1 MLIGVNGMSNI
12 RFGITILI
20 IYLILAAVST
30 AVCAA
35 PNKAG
40 YTKIITEADNGKTT
54 QIKKGESF
62 CLRLKENPSTGY
74 SWQLSLS
81 KGLSL
86 FNTEY
91 YPPDSSKSSQRLI
104 VGAAG
109 LHSWKIKAIAKG
121 SQQVK
126 GIYRR
131 SWEKETGREQ
141 TFTLNVKVI

>member
-1 MLIGVNGMSNI
+1 MSNI
-12 RFGITILI
+12 RSGITVLI
-20 IYLILAAVST
+20 IYLILAAVPA
-30 AVCAA
+30 AVYAA
-35 PNKAG
+35 PDETG
-40 YTKIITEADNGKTT
+40 CTKIITGNDNGKTI
-54 QIKKGESF
+54 QIKQGDSF

-86 FNTEY
+86 FSTEY

-109 LHSWKIKAIAKG
+109 QHSWKIKAIAEG

-126 GIYRR
+126 GIYSR

-141 TFTLNVKVI
+141 TFKIDVKVI

>member
-12 RFGITILI
+12 RSGITVLM
-20 IYLILAAVST
+20 IYLILAAVPT
-30 AVCAA
+30 AVCAT
-35 PNKAG
+35 PNKEG
-40 YTKIITEADNGKTT
+40 YTKIITENDDGKTIH
-54 QIKKGESF
+54 IKKGESF

-86 FNTEY
+86 LNTEY
-91 YPPDSSKSSQRLI
+91 RPPDSSKSSQRLV

-131 SWEKETGREQ
+131 SWETETGSEQ
-141 TFTLNVKVI
+141 TFKLDVKVI

>member
-12 RFGITILI
+12 RFGIIVLM
-20 IYLILAAVST
+20 IYLTLAAVPT

-35 PNKAG
+35 PNTAG
-40 YTKIITEADNGKTT
+40 YTKIITENDNGKTI

-74 SWQLSLS
+74 SWQLSPS
-81 KGLSL
+81 KGLKLLS
-86 FNTEY
+86 TEY
-91 YPPDSSKSSQRLI
+91 YPSDSSKSSQRLI

-141 TFTLNVKVI
+141 KFILNVKVI

>member
-1 MLIGVNGMSNI
+1 MSNI
-12 RFGITILI
+12 RSCIAVLM
-20 IYLILAAVST
+20 IYLILATVPMAL
-30 AVCAA
+30 CAA
-35 PNKAG
+35 PNKTSC
-40 YTKIITEADNGKTT
+40 TKIITGDDNGKTIK
-54 QIKKGESF
+54 IKKGESF

-91 YPPDSSKSSQRLI
+91 YPPDSSKSSQRLT
-104 VGAAG
+104 VGASG

-126 GIYRR
+126 VIYRR

-141 TFTLNVKVI
+141 TFKVNVKVI

>member
-1 MLIGVNGMSNI
+1 MTNI
-12 RFGITILI
+12 RPAIMVLI
-20 IYLILAAVST
+20 IFLILAAIP
-30 AVCAA
+30 AVLCAA
-35 PNKAG
+35 PTEAG
-40 YTKIITEADNGKTT
+40 SAKVITENYNGKTI
-54 QIKKGESF
+54 QVKQGDSF
-62 CLRLKENPSTGY
+62 YLRLKENPSTGY

-86 FNTEY
+86 LSSTY

-109 LHSWKIKAIAKG
+109 LHSWKIKAIARG

-126 GIYRR
+126 GTYRR

-141 TFTLNVKVI
+141 TFILNVKVV